1 MLYSKPV
8 LPSSVCCLLIL
19 SPQRHLLVI
28 KKKIIKILL
37 HGASMFPSGMA
48 GLGELGVQL
57 WGRLVL
63 RMLWL
68 LWHIELWSNAIR
80 LL

>member
-1 MLYSKPV
+1 
-8 LPSSVCCLLIL
+8 
-19 SPQRHLLVI
+19 
-28 KKKIIKILL
+28 
-37 HGASMFPSGMA
+37 MFPSGMA

-63 RMLWL
+63 GMLWL
-68 LWHIELWSNAIR
+68 LQHIELWSNAIW